1 MTPTALQ
8 SDAAIWQS
16 LLRETE
22 AAIAADG
29 SLAEALAAAILQRT
43 GLADAIAYQIGQR
56 LADGGD
62 TDRLFARAARDAF
75 TTDPELARAACLD
88 MQGVVQRDPASTR
101 LLPVLTMQKGFV
113 ALEAWRVSNWL
124 WRQNRKDLALLFQ
137 SAISRTLQV
146 SIHPSATIGA
156 AVFLDHAT
164 GIVVSAFA
172 EISDEVTILQ
182 NVTVGRHD
190 GGTSPKIGRGVLLS
204 AGSTVIGEV
213 TIGDFAKIGA
223 NSLVTENV
231 PPGCTAVGIPARLVN
246 CLED

>member
-1 MTPTALQ
+1 MTLTAVQ
-8 SDAAIWQS
+8 SSDAIWQS
-16 LLRETE
+16 LVREAEDAAAADDLLARSLE
-22 AAIAADG
+22 AATF
-29 SLAEALAAAILQRT
+29 QRT

-88 MQGVVQRDPASTR
+88 LQSVILRDPASPR
-101 LLPVLTMQKGFV
+101 LLPVLTMQKGFA

-124 WRQNRKDLALLFQ
+124 WRQGRRDLALLFQ
-137 SAISRTLQV
+137 GAISRTFQV

-156 AVFLDHAT
+156 SVFLDHAT
-164 GIVVSAFA
+164 GIVISAFA
-172 EISDEVTILQ
+172 DISDEVTILQ
-182 NVTVGRHD
+182 NVTVGRQD
-190 GGTSPKIGRGVLLS
+190 GGGSPRIGKGVLLS
-204 AGSTVIGEV
+204 AGSTVIGDV

-223 NSLVTENV
+223 NSLVMRDV
-231 PPGCTAVGIPARLVN
+231 PSGCTAVGIPARLVN

>member
-1 MTPTALQ
+1 MTLAVVQ
-8 SDAAIWQS
+8 SSDAIWQS
-16 LLRETE
+16 LVREAE
-22 AAIAADG
+22 DAAAADG
-29 SLAEALAAAILQRT
+29 LLARSLETAIFQRA
-43 GLADAIAYQIGQR
+43 GLADAIAHQIGRR

-75 TTDPELARAACLD
+75 TTDPELARAASLD
-88 MQGVVQRDPASTR
+88 LQSVILRDPASPR

-124 WRQNRKDLALLFQ
+124 WRQDRKDQALLAQ
-137 SAISRTLQV
+137 SAISRMLQV

-156 AVFLDHAT
+156 SVFLDHAT
-164 GIVVSAFA
+164 GIVVSALA

-182 NVTVGRHD
+182 NVTVGRQD
-190 GGTSPKIGRGVLLS
+190 GGASPKIGRGVLLS
-204 AGSTVIGEV
+204 AGSTVIGAV

-246 CLED
+246 CSDA